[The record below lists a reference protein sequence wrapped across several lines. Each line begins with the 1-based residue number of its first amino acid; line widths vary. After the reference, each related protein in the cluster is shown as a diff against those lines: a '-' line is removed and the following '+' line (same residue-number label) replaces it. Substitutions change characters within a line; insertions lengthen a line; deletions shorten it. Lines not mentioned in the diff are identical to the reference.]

1 MKTVDF
7 VRFIFWLLIAVSGAG
22 VGSQTRIIHG
32 DTIDVGGARYRIH
45 GIDAPESA
53 QQCGFARGPL
63 ACGKAATVQMKNWL
77 KAGR

>member
-22 VGSQTRIIHG
+22 VGAQTRIIHG
-32 DTIDVGGARYRIH
+32 DTIDVGGSRYRIH

-53 QQCGFARGPL
+53 QQCGFARGPW